1 MPASVVQYA
10 DENVANFNVGASAG
24 ARTASFPSSG
34 EASAGNVLV
43 VFLAQFDVLGSAP
56 NYGYDEFTV
65 VEVPSGNAFTLARA
79 GEYGPSL
86 WWRAATAGTT
96 GVIIS
101 HPTATGFASLQLAEL
116 TGVTTPPRVTGR
128 STGGTGGGGDFSF
141 FRGGSQKPL
150 AGELVILAWATAR
163 DQYSSGTPEDHV
175 LAPANGETELST
187 LRPSAGTT
195 AVGMLQ
201 SEYKI
206 ATGLPPDDGELF
218 GWLSSGVSV
227 YTNAVFAQ
235 WSETVSGLSVSVDDE
250 VFIEDEAAAALLGD
264 AITVAEAVTVS
275 EDLTVVL
282 EHPCMLRFEEPLS
295 GYAVMFPCESY
306 LWGFTTALDYQAR
319 DLGVTGH
326 GVVHRELVVGAG
338 ESNVRMTR
346 RMRIRFEGVDDTL
359 RALRRIAWYA
369 QQYMGG
375 YVKFYPEY
383 YGAGLGALYWKID
396 WTMTTE
402 TERMID
408 NRLGIEVDIF
418 EQATD
423 TSGSGGTADP
433 IYAP

>member
-1 MPASVVQYA
+1 MPASVVNYA
-10 DENVANFNVGASAG
+10 DENVANFNVGAGAG
-24 ARTASFPSSG
+24 SRTASFLFGG
-34 EASAGNVLV
+34 EATAGNVLV
-43 VFLAQFDVLGSAP
+43 AFLAQFDVPGSAP

-86 WWRAATAGTT
+86 WWRTATAGTT

-101 HPTATGFASLQLAEL
+101 HPTATGFATLQLIEL
-116 TGVTTPPRVTGR
+116 AGVTTPPRVTGR

-175 LAPANGETELST
+175 LAPANGETELGT
-187 LRPSAGTT
+187 LRPPIGTT
-195 AVGMLQ
+195 AVGMMQ

-235 WSETVSGLSVSVDDE
+235 WSEAVSGLSVSVDDA
-250 VFIEDEAAAALLGD
+250 VFVEDEATAASD
-264 AITVAEAVTVS
+264 AVSASEIVTVS
-275 EDLTVVL
+275 EGVSAVL
-282 EHPCMLRFEEPLS
+282 EHPCMLRFEEPVS

-306 LWGFTTALDYQAR
+306 LWGFTTALDYHGR

-326 GVVHRELVVGAG
+326 GVVHRELIVGAG

-346 RMRIRFEGVDDTL
+346 RMRIRFEGVDNNL
-359 RALRRIAWYA
+359 RALRRVAWYA
-369 QQYMGG
+369 QQHMGG

-383 YGAGLGALYWKID
+383 YGAGTGALYWKID
-396 WTMTTE
+396 WAMTTE

-433 IYAP
+433 IYLP